1 VRVPHAAP
9 GTSDEGIL
17 LVQSIS
23 VSRPLTRLA
32 LLGAATAAATAL
44 GPAALASAASVPTPP
59 SGSVAALIGPSG
71 GVVSGFGITVRL
83 APKAVASPRQIIL
96 SVFPDT
102 QDVTPPAGQTAVKTF
117 GVQECAADFSGCT
130 SVNGN
135 FPNSPGGTQQVAGRT
150 VHSTAFQKLSATPN
164 SHGNTSLGTM
174 ADKRVTI
181 STQTAGTKVF
191 IYNPNPSDTAHAYP
205 KLLPSTSMNGVNTF
219 KTFMP
224 IQWAITSPTSAASGT
239 VKVNA
244 GTGGQ
249 AATGTSSNAAR
260 DAELAVL
267 GAGGLALIGW
277 SGRRLSRRAHQR

>member
-1 VRVPHAAP
+1 VSLTPPP

-244 GTGGQ
+244 GTGDQ